1 MPAAGPCRGRAANVR
16 AVPDLQELCDDLA
29 AEHADLDALLEPLDA
44 AGWETPTPAEGWTIR
59 DQVAHLY
66 FAETRA
72 VMTAVEPERFVAQR
86 DVEYPDK
93 KRFAEVMTSP
103 ELGPDG
109 FSVYAAWKAERTKL
123 LEVYRALDP
132 KVRVEWYGPPMSPLS
147 KITARIMETWAHG
160 QDIAD
165 ALGATRPASNRLRH
179 IAHLGVGARK
189 FSYTINGLPVDDT
202 PVFVDLAAPDGT
214 RWTWGDPA
222 AAEHDLVCGDALD
235 FCLVVTRRRNVADTG
250 LEVTGPAASAWIGV
264 AQAFAGPGGT
274 GRAAGQ
280 FPKR

>member
-1 MPAAGPCRGRAANVR
+1 M
-16 AVPDLQELCDDLA
+16 PDLNDLCDDLA
-29 AEHADLDALLEPLDA
+29 AEHAALDVLLEPLDA
-44 AGWETPTPAEGWTIR
+44 AGWLTPTPAEGWTIR

-72 VMTAVEPERFVAQR
+72 VLTAVDPEKFVAQR

-93 KRFAEVMTSP
+93 RRFAEVMTSP

-109 FSVYAAWKAERTKL
+109 FEVYAAWKAERTRL

-165 ALGATRPASNRLRH
+165 ALGATRPPSHRLRH
-179 IAHLGVGARK
+179 IAHLGVGARR
-189 FSYTINGLPVDDT
+189 FSYTINGLEVDDT
-202 PVFVDLAAPDGT
+202 PVFVDLVAPDGSS
-214 RWTWGDPA
+214 WTWGDPA
-222 AAEHDLVCGDALD
+222 AAEHDVVRGPAFD
-235 FCLVVTRRRNVADTG
+235 FCLVTTRRRHVADTD
-250 LEVTGPAASAWIGV
+250 LEVVGAAAQAWFAV

-274 GRAAGQ
+274 GRRPGQ